1 MPRDAAQ
8 YAWRMMGR
16 GQSLKLSAARLGVT
30 LGDLDRAIWKWRKLL
45 TQS

>member
-1 MPRDAAQ
+1 MPKDAAQ

-16 GQSLKLSAARLGVT
+16 GQSLKLSAARLGCT
-30 LGDLDRAIWKWRKLL
+30 IGELDRAIWRYRKLQ